1 MKVRVIAYRN
11 QPIET
16 GVLSGGNYS
25 ATESTI
31 TINVSGASA
40 TSVLLGQ
47 NLIDAKNRIYGAVT
61 VINSSTSITLNK
73 LKFPLSTGDKFYLLK
88 ENTYELDLQEEPNIS
103 LNYQFADI
111 REPEKRK
118 ASYSQTFKL
127 PFTDRNNDF
136 FQNWYNVNLGTLV
149 YSTKRKFNAILYVG
163 TIPQFEGTIQ
173 LKAVYQKA
181 GLYEVVLL
189 SNSADLFTRIGTK
202 KLREALSSQLDHQ
215 FNIANVKASWDGSTD
230 GFFNIAPSPV
240 SLRDS
245 SVNVQKVM
253 YPFQFTVPKAYYDG
267 SNSYLGM
274 NDPSAYDSSVVEDYI
289 VPVTQFRPAIQ
300 IKELFKLIV
309 AQAGFSYTSNFIDG
323 NYFGKLFMTT
333 CGHLGQPSAVVRDS
347 VASVDGFMLAGNSV
361 PWGTVNVPA
370 GYNSS
375 YSCGDEIDYI
385 KFEAD
390 TDTPLAGYSVPQ
402 DPAVCWEASISYF
415 TKRYA
420 NMNSMTIKFIYKTTN
435 VAPANASTGFG
446 CVNPNQDILWE
457 LEIRRA
463 SDDFLVNYAVQQ
475 GGFNGDVSVGYVNYK
490 EVIFNNLDLN
500 GLNVNESCYIQVRP
514 RYYALV
520 GNSQDGEII
529 IGGSQCVLDGSLG
542 ATCDVADYS
551 YNGLYS
557 QVRVD
562 WVGFANNVYT
572 QNISV
577 KMGIDNNLTQKDFI
591 KDIIQRFN
599 LVVITDPDN
608 DSNLIIEPY
617 NDFVASGGL
626 LHWTDKLDVSKEI
639 VVKDTTSLQ
648 KQRLSYSDLE
658 DVDLLNKSIKEEAN
672 DYNVYGKVDIRETFN
687 QYASGELKN
696 TAIFS
701 PYINEKIFQSNNS
714 DLPTIL
720 PNIAAQYEFT
730 YKKTETGYEDVLE
743 NTNSKLFY
751 YNGSA
756 TLIADADNIY
766 VHSID
771 AGSGAVTAHA
781 LTHYPLCS
789 PFDLT
794 PDANGVSTITEDTN
808 SLYWNV
814 NPPVCGQLSVF
825 NYSDVSTLSFKSL
838 YFKYWQ
844 PYLSSIYSEEGRI
857 VECFVNLNETDIF
870 NFSFADEVFI
880 KDAYYRVLNIS
891 NYQVG
896 AKASTKVTLLK
907 VDQTYSASCPDCD
920 YVPATTNAGDS
931 TVGPFLIFA
940 PSTNPTQ
947 AFSFPTSLLTTEE
960 CCDCF
965 GGDTFLQYTAAAP
978 LYPCLANTGSLPV
991 RLQTLFNVRS
1001 IFSEGITR
1009 KLYSGKIDG
1018 LNQPLL
1024 IGSNTD
1030 KFSTP
1035 IVPYAGDDIAIK
1047 YKTSLMDKP
1056 LFDGESHRVVLLGD
1070 TTGNTRGYAY
1080 SKGDSNTAK
1089 ITIPP
1094 NSNVAIRVKG
1104 TATVVGGTSTT
1115 YTLGNV
1121 EYFGYITAFVSKGGT
1136 ISQIGVTGSTSEFR
1150 IKDLSTPA
1158 LTCSLYIVNDGNT
1171 IDFGLDDSQ
1180 TDTRRV
1186 WQLTVDIDVNRIPN
1200 IGRSY
1205 TESYAKFQND
1215 ARITLQNGEYL
1226 LWN

>member
-1 MKVRVIAYRN
+1 MKVRLVAFRY
-11 QPIET
+11 
-16 GVLSGGNYS
+16 
-25 ATESTI
+25 ATT
-31 TINVSGASA
+31 
-40 TSVLLGQ
+40 
-47 NLIDAKNRIYGAVT
+47 
-61 VINSSTSITLNK
+61 SSTSD
-73 LKFPLSTGDKFYLLK
+73 S
-88 ENTYELDLQEEPNIS
+88 TYELDLQEEPNIS

-136 FQNWYNVNLGTLV
+136 FQNWYNVNLTTLV
-149 YSTKRKFNAILYVG
+149 YNTKSKFNAILYVG
-163 TIPQFEGTIQ
+163 TIPQFEGIIQ

-189 SNSADLFTRIGTK
+189 SNSADLFTNIGSRT
-202 KLREALSSQLDHQ
+202 LRGVLGSQLDHT
-215 FNIANVKASWDGSTD
+215 FNIANIKASWDGATD
-230 GFFNIAPSPV
+230 GFFNLDTSPV
-240 SLRDS
+240 SLRDDT
-245 SVNVQKVM
+245 VNVQKVM

-267 SNSYLGM
+267 SNTYLGM
-274 NDPSAYDSSVVEDYI
+274 SDPSAYDINVVQDYI

-300 IKELFKLIV
+300 IKELFKLII
-309 AQAGFSYTSNFIDG
+309 AKAGFSYTSNFIDG
-323 NYFGKLFMTT
+323 NYFGKIFMTT
-333 CGHLGQPSAVVRDS
+333 CGQLGQPSPVELNS
-347 VASVDGFMLAGNSV
+347 VASVDGFMVAGNSE
-361 PWGTVNVPA
+361 PWGTINVPA
-370 GYNSS
+370 GFNSS
-375 YSCGDEIDYI
+375 YDCGDSIDFI

-402 DPAVCWEASISYF
+402 DPALCWEASVSAF

-420 NMNSMTIKFIYKTTN
+420 NMNTMTVKFIYKTTN

-446 CVNPNQDILWE
+446 CVNPNVDIMWE
-457 LEIRRA
+457 LEIRRT

-475 GGFNGDVSVGYVNYK
+475 GGFNGDVSVNYVNYK
-490 EVIFNNLDLN
+490 EVIFNNLDLD
-500 GLNVNESCYIQVRP
+500 GLNVGEGCYIQVRP

-542 ATCDVADYS
+542 ATCDAADYS

-562 WVGFANNVYT
+562 WVGYGS
-572 QNISV
+572 NIYDQKIDV
-577 KMGIDNNLTQKDFI
+577 NMGIDVNITQKDFL

-599 LVVITDPDN
+599 LVVLTDPNN
-608 DSNLIIEPY
+608 DTNLIIEPY
-617 NDFVASGGL
+617 SDFVASGSL

-639 VVKDTTSLQ
+639 VVKDTSSLQ
-648 KQRLSYSDLE
+648 KQRLLYTDLE

-672 DYNVYGKVDIRETFN
+672 EYNVYGKVDIRETNNEF
-687 QYASGELKN
+687 ASGELKN
-696 TAIFS
+696 TPIFS
-701 PYINEKIFQSNNS
+701 PYINEKVFQSNDE

-720 PNIAAQYEFT
+720 PNMAVQYEFT

-751 YNGSA
+751 YNGAA

-766 VHSID
+766 VHSVNPS
-771 AGSGAVTAHA
+771 GGAVTAHA

-794 PDANGVSTITEDTN
+794 PDANGVSTIDENTN

-825 NYSDVSTLSFKSL
+825 NYSVVSTISFNSL
-838 YFKYWQ
+838 YYKYWQ
-844 PYLSSIYSEEGRI
+844 PYLNTIYGEEARL
-857 VECFVNLNETDIF
+857 VECYLNLNEVDIF
-870 NFSFADEVFI
+870 NFSFADEIFI
-880 KDAYYRVLNIS
+880 KDAYYRVLSIN

-896 AKASTKVTLLK
+896 AKASTKVQLLK
-907 VDQTYSASCPDCD
+907 VNQTYSASCPDCD
-920 YVPATTNAGDS
+920 YVPATTNNGNS
-931 TVGPFLIFA
+931 TVGPFMIFA
-940 PSTNPTQ
+940 PSNDPTQ
-947 AFSFPTSLLTTEE
+947 AFSFPSSLLTTEE
-960 CCDCF
+960 CCECF
-965 GGDTFLQYTAAAP
+965 GGDTYLQYTADAP
-978 LYPCLANTGSLPV
+978 LFPCLANTGSLPV
-991 RLQTLFNVRS
+991 RLQTIFNVRS

-1018 LNQPLL
+1018 LNKPLL
-1024 IGSNTD
+1024 IGSNTT
-1030 KFSTP
+1030 KLSTP
-1035 IVPYAGDDIAIK
+1035 IVPYVGDDISIK
-1047 YKTSLMDKP
+1047 YKTNLMDKP
-1056 LFDGESHRVVLLGD
+1056 LFDGESHRIVLLGD
-1070 TTGNTRGYAY
+1070 TTGNTRGFAY
-1080 SKGDSNTAK
+1080 SKGDSTTAK

-1104 TATVVGGTSTT
+1104 TATVIGGTSTT

-1121 EYFGYITAFVSKGGT
+1121 EYFGYITAFVSKNGT
-1136 ISQIGVTGSTSEFR
+1136 ISQIGSAGGSSEFR
-1150 IKDLSTPA
+1150 IKDSSIPA
-1158 LTCSLYIVNDGNT
+1158 LTCTLNIVNDGNN

-1180 TDTRRV
+1180 TDTQRV
-1186 WQLTVDIDVNRIPN
+1186 WQLTADIDINRIPN
-1200 IGRSY
+1200 IERSY